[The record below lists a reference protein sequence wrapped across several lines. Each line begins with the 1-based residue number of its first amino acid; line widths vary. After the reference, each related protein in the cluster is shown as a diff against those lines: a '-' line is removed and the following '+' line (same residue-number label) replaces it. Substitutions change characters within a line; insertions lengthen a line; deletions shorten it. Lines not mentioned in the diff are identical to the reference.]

1 MNQHS
6 IGVSLTGSNEQ
17 GLAGRHTGDQVL
29 YFSAAL
35 DLQSIWTVVLKLFRS
50 QKRVQKSVQLLSCAG
65 HTLSHATGDMG
76 RITSAP

>member
-1 MNQHS
+1 MYQHS
-6 IGVSLTGSNEQ
+6 IGVALTGCNEQ
-17 GLAGRHTGDQVL
+17 GLTGRHTGHQVL
-29 YFSAAL
+29 YLSTTL
-35 DLQSIWTVVLKLFRS
+35 DLQSIWTVILKLLRS